1 MLLVV
6 GDLVEDV
13 VVWPTAAPRRGT
25 DTEARIE
32 RRRGGSA
39 ANVAAFAAAVGCP
52 VRFVGCVGTDAVGEA
67 LARELADAGVD
78 VRVQRRGR
86 TGTVVVLVEPD
97 GERTMLPDRA
107 ACTQLDAVPD
117 GWLDAVGWVHVPA
130 YSRMGE
136 PLASA
141 TASIVARVR
150 RAGGRVSVDA
160 SSVGA
165 LVAHGLDAFT
175 AWLGDLRPDVLLA
188 NAEEAVLLGL
198 VEPSRRTAALTV
210 VKRGP
215 DPVLLWSADA
225 GEPVPVPV
233 PPVAGVRDTTGAG
246 DAFAAGFL
254 AALGAGRTAVEAAQ
268 AGNALA
274 GRVLAHP
281 GASLS

>member
-1 MLLVV
+1 M
-6 GDLVEDV
+6 
-13 VVWPTAAPRRGT
+13 VWPVSTPRRGT

-39 ANVAAFAAAVGCP
+39 ANVATFAAAAGCP
-52 VRFVGCVGTDAVGEA
+52 VRFVGCVGADAVGEG
-67 LARELADAGVD
+67 LAHELAASGVD

-86 TGTVVVLVEPD
+86 TGAIVVLVEPD
-97 GERTMLPDRA
+97 GERTMLPDRG
-107 ACTQLDAVPD
+107 ACTLLQTVPD
-117 GWLDAVGWVHVPA
+117 EWLADVDWVHVPA

-136 PLASA
+136 PLATS
-141 TASIVARVR
+141 VAGVIERVR
-150 RAGGRVSVDA
+150 RAGGRVSIDA

-175 AWLGDLRPDVLLA
+175 AWLAELRPDVLLA

-215 DPVLLWSADA
+215 DPVLLWAEGSAEA
-225 GEPVPVPV
+225 VAVPV
-233 PPVAGVRDTTGAG
+233 PPVAEVRDTTGAG

-254 AALGAGRTAVEAAQ
+254 AALSAGRLPVDAAV
-268 AGNALA
+268 AGCALA

>member
-13 VVWPTAAPRRGT
+13 VVWPVAAPRRGT

-39 ANVAAFAAAVGCP
+39 ANVAAFAAAAGSG
-52 VRFVGCVGTDAVGEA
+52 VRFVGCVGADAIGGA
-67 LARELADAGVD
+67 LADELAAAGVD

-86 TGTVVVLVEPD
+86 TGTIVVLVEPD
-97 GERTMLPDRA
+97 GERTMLPDRG
-107 ACTQLDAVPD
+107 ACTLLEHVPD
-117 GWLDAVGWVHVPA
+117 GWLDGVSWVHVPA

-136 PLASA
+136 PLASSV
-141 TASIVARVR
+141 ASVIERVR
-150 RAGGRVSVDA
+150 GAGGRVSIDA

-175 AWLGDLRPDVLLA
+175 AWLADLRPDVLLA

-198 VEPSRRTAALTV
+198 VEPSRRSAALTV

-215 DPVLLWSADA
+215 EPVLLWVD
-225 GEPVPVPV
+225 GEREPIACPV
-233 PPVAGVRDTTGAG
+233 PPVPEVRDTTGAG
-246 DAFAAGFL
+246 DAFAAG
-254 AALGAGRTAVEAAQ
+254 
-268 AGNALA
+268 
-274 GRVLAHP
+274 
-281 GASLS
+281 S